1 MDGFKEQDWGYVNV
15 CKELTGWVQVN
26 GSRKLRGR
34 GLGGQVDGSKDLRGV
49 GLLRLF
55 QRVEGIGGW
64 LPKPDRRIALKR
76 GGARWMA
83 LET

>member
-1 MDGFKEQDWGYVNV
+1 M
-15 CKELTGWVQVN
+15 
-26 GSRKLRGR
+26 
-34 GLGGQVDGSKDLRGV
+34 GGQVDGSKDLRGV